1 MGLFDRFRKRVHEV
15 AEETDGDALSV
26 EATSDEAQA
35 LLQQP
40 DDAPVEAPMQPSPQV
55 GPEDDDD
62 WDDVDEE
69 PTQTAPQDDDD
80 DWDTWDDDEPVA
92 PVHLTKK
99 ERKFLERQQ
108 KERKKRE
115 AKAKKAMK
123 KRGAVDVAR
132 PQGSKVDLSMM
143 RTTTGRQL
151 VQVAQAPKGSSQTAA
166 IQMEDGQSVDIDLG
180 GGVVSEGG
188 RVIKPGEAL
197 DNLLEELEWVLLE
210 SDISSQASSAII
222 DSLRNALVGARLR
235 RGRHHHHRGDG
246 RRHRQPLRREAAG
259 ARLRRGAE
267 LSKVLE
273 AALKRALHALLQA
286 GYWDFDATVDGF
298 IEAGDLPVVIMLV
311 GVNGT
316 GKTTTAAKIAQRLL
330 NNGRSVIAAAGDT
343 FRAGAIQQ
351 LESHCER
358 LGIRCISSQRG
369 GDSAAIARDAIDSAK
384 AKGIDVV
391 LVDTAGRMQN
401 KTNLMNELNKVRKVT
416 NPHLTLF
423 VGDSLAGNDAVEQ
436 AKMFQDI
443 MRFDGAVLTKMD
455 TDAKGGAGLSIA
467 YATGRPIVFAGVG
480 QGYDDLMQFNPDWL
494 LDQLFE

>member
-1 MGLFDRFRKRVHEV
+1 MGLFDKFRRRVREV
-15 AEETDGDALSV
+15 ANDVDEQALSTDANSV
-26 EATSDEAQA
+26 EAKELLHTPTEPSKPSEDWEDLEAIEA
-35 LLQQP
+35 AEEVTEATP
-40 DDAPVEAPMQPSPQV
+40 AP
-55 GPEDDDD
+55 DDD
-62 WDDVDEE
+62 WDE
-69 PTQTAPQDDDD
+69 
-80 DWDTWDDDEPVA
+80 WDDDEPTV
-92 PVHLTKK
+92 PIVLTKK
-99 ERKFLERQQ
+99 ERKFLERQE
-108 KERKKRE
+108 KERKKKA
-115 AKAKKAMK
+115 AKVAKDMK

-132 PQGSKVDLSMM
+132 PRGSKVDLTMM

-151 VQVAQAPKGSSQTAA
+151 VKVKQAPKGSSKTAKLETEA
-166 IQMEDGQSVDIDLG
+166 GTTLDIELG
-180 GGVVSEGG
+180 GGVVAEGG
-188 RVIKPGEAL
+188 RIIKPSVAL

-210 SDISSQASSAII
+210 SDISQHATSALIS
-222 DSLRNALVGARLR
+222 SLRTALIGSRLR
-235 RGRHHHHRGDG
+235 K
-246 RRHRQPLRREAAG
+246 
-259 ARLRRGAE
+259 GAE
-267 LSKVLE
+267 LPKVLE
-273 AALKRALHALLQA
+273 AALKRALHVLLEA
-286 GYWDFDATVDGF
+286 GYWDFDASVKGF
-298 IEAGDLPVVIMLV
+298 IDAGDTPVVIMMV

-330 NNGRSVIAAAGDT
+330 NNNISVIAAAGDT

-351 LESHCER
+351 LESHCEN

-384 AKGIDVV
+384 ARGIDVV

-436 AKMFQDI
+436 AKMFQEI

-467 YATGRPIVFAGVG
+467 YATGRPIVFAGIG
-480 QGYDDLMQFNPDWL
+480 QGYDDLLQFEPQWL

>member
-1 MGLFDRFRKRVHEV
+1 MGLFDRFRKRVGEV
-15 AEETDGDALSV
+15 ADETDGDALSV
-26 EATSDEAQA
+26 DADSEEAKAYLSQKA
-35 LLQQP
+35 P
-40 DDAPVEAPMQPSPQV
+40 PVE
-55 GPEDDDD
+55 EE
-62 WDDVDEE
+62 WDDVDEPVVE
-69 PTQTAPQDDDD
+69 STVAETDDD
-80 DWDTWDDDEPVA
+80 DWDTWDDDEPLA
-92 PVHLTKK
+92 PVALSKK
-99 ERKFLERQQ
+99 ERKLLERQE
-108 KERKKRE
+108 KERRKRE
-115 AKAKKAMK
+115 EKAKKAMK
-123 KRGAVDVAR
+123 RRGAVDVAR
-132 PQGSKVDLSMM
+132 PKGSKVDLSMM

-151 VQVAQAPKGSSQTAA
+151 VEVAQAPKGSSKTAA
-166 IQMEDGQSVDIDLG
+166 IELEGGQSIDVDLG
-180 GGVVSEGG
+180 GGVVTEGG
-188 RVIKPGEAL
+188 RVIKSGEAL
-197 DNLLEELEWVLLE
+197 ENLLEELEWVLLE
-210 SDISSQASSAII
+210 SDISSQAAAAII

-235 RGRHHHHRGDG
+235 RGA
-246 RRHRQPLRREAAG
+246 Q
-259 ARLRRGAE
+259 

-286 GYWDFDATVDGF
+286 GYWDFDASVRGF
-298 IEAGDLPVVIMLV
+298 IDAGDVPVVIMLV

-330 NNGRSVIAAAGDT
+330 NNGHSVIAAAGDT

-436 AKMFQDI
+436 AKMFQEI

-467 YATGRPIVFAGVG
+467 YATGRPIVFAGTG

>member
-1 MGLFDRFRKRVHEV
+1 MTLFQWPKTAKRPRKLLAVQEKD
-15 AEETDGDALSV
+15 ASPNEDEE
-26 EATSDEAQA
+26 
-35 LLQQP
+35 
-40 DDAPVEAPMQPSPQV
+40 
-55 GPEDDDD
+55 
-62 WDDVDEE
+62 WDDVDEPLPE
-69 PTQTAPQDDDD
+69 PEQPPVSTEEE
-80 DWDTWDDDEPVA
+80 DWDSWDDDEPIA
-92 PVHLTKK
+92 PVVLSKK
-99 ERKFLERQQ
+99 ERKLLERQ
-108 KERKKRE
+108 ERDRKRQLD
-115 AKAKKAMK
+115 KAKKAMK
-123 KRGAVDVAR
+123 KRGAVEIAR
-132 PQGSKVDLSMM
+132 PQGSRVNLSMM

-151 VQVAQAPKGSSQTAA
+151 VEVQQAPKGSTKSAT
-166 IQMEDGQSVDIDLG
+166 IEMEGGVSIDVDLG

-188 RVIKPGEAL
+188 RIIKPGASLEE
-197 DNLLEELEWVLLE
+197 LLEELEWVLLE
-210 SDISSQASSAII
+210 SDISQHASSAII
-222 DSLRNALVGARLR
+222 DSLRNALIGARLR
-235 RGRHHHHRGDG
+235 K
-246 RRHRQPLRREAAG
+246 G
-259 ARLRRGAE
+259 AK

-273 AALKRALHALLQA
+273 AALKRALHSLLEA
-286 GYWDFDATVDGF
+286 GYWDFDASVQTF
-298 IEAGDLPVVIMLV
+298 IDQGDVPVVIMLV

-330 NNGRSVIAAAGDT
+330 NNGHSVIAAAGDT

-358 LGIRCISSQRG
+358 LGIRCVSSQRG

-436 AKMFQDI
+436 ARMFQEI

-467 YATGRPIVFAGVG
+467 YATGRPIVFAGVRSR
-480 QGYDDLMQFNPDWL
+480 L
-494 LDQLFE
+494 